1 MPLPKNI
8 KTSNS
13 RLHYVL
19 ILQAA
24 LISTGCGS
32 EQKVVREGIP
42 EWVVYP
48 DEAWQTITPEEA
60 GINDLEAWN
69 RWVSRTKEKVK
80 GDSFYRS
87 SQARGTTRKGEDH
100 SGSNWG
106 VAIARG
112 GYLLQTFGDPD
123 FKFQTASLGKS
134 FTLACLQLAIED
146 DLIGSADDLIKDVWT
161 GEGQLNHP
169 HKYLNQG
176 HHNSL
181 TFSHLANHV
190 GGFPI
195 TNGESWKACN
205 DYDRVAFTAR
215 SLGPTGFPEWAN
227 CTGDADHDN
236 YAHAEPDSVGWV
248 YSSGGYWRL
257 AQALTAVW
265 KKDLKVVMDERLFSK
280 MGIPADRWNWT
291 PGQKVRE
298 DAGWYPSMPGY
309 GLFLD
314 PPYEI
319 DGNVVRGG
327 PGWVVMSAKDL
338 ARVGLLVATRGE
350 WKGER
355 LISGTS
361 FLRGHGGGNASHMT
375 GVGGDL
381 MVSWGKV
388 TTSGINS
395 DDLPVDLFVEQ
406 YSAVEHRGIPSQ

>member
-1 MPLPKNI
+1 MMK
-8 KTSNS
+8 
-13 RLHYVL
+13 LHYVL
-19 ILQAA
+19 TLQAA
-24 LISTGCGS
+24 LVLTGCGS

-48 DEAWQTITPEEA
+48 DKAWQTITPEEA

-69 RWVSRTKEKVK
+69 TWVSSTKEKVK

-87 SQARGTTRKGEDH
+87 SRARGTTRKGEDH

-112 GYLLQTFGDPD
+112 GYLLQTFGDPE

-146 DLIGSADDLIKDVWT
+146 GLIGSADDLIKDVWT

-257 AQALTAVW
+257 AQALTALW

-280 MGIPADRWNWT
+280 MGIPADRWDWT

-298 DAGWYPSMPGY
+298 DPGWYPTMPGY

-327 PGWVVMSAKDL
+327 PGWIVMSAKDL
-338 ARVGLLVATRGE
+338 ARVGLLVATRGV

-388 TTSGINS
+388 TTSDIDF

-406 YSAVEHRGIPSQ
+406 YSAIERRGIPSQ